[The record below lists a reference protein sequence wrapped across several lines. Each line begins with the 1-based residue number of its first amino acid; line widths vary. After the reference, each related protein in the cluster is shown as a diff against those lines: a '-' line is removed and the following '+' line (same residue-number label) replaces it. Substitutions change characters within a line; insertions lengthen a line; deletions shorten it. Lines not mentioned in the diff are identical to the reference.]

1 MKSVDYTVKNS
12 IGLHARPAAIFV
24 KKANEFTSKIELK
37 KDDKTANA
45 KSIINV
51 MSLGAIKDST
61 LTIQAN
67 GDDENE
73 AVEALI
79 ELLDSFV
86 KDF

>member
-1 MKSVDYTVKNS
+1 MKSVEYTVKNS

-24 KKANEFTSKIELK
+24 KKANEFTSEIEIK
-37 KDDKTANA
+37 KENKTANA

-51 MSLGAIKDST
+51 MSLGAIKGSN
-61 LTIQAN
+61 LTIQAK

-73 AVEALI
+73 AVESLV

-86 KDF
+86 EDF